1 MFVCRVFGNLKRCST
16 VKSYFGKQ
24 CTEMIQIDIV
34 NSVATNIASI
44 LFYSAFQPGHKPPS
58 EKNNKYTSDT
68 EKWSIFKFLTRK
80 HKATIHF
87 FTKNPP
93 WETLSTCVFPHP
105 CEISYEVCEEMQRII
120 HCYSINLVQFRLHM
134 KATSTK
140 ILFHI
145 KTNWIIC

>member
-58 EKNNKYTSDT
+58 EKNNK
-68 EKWSIFKFLTRK
+68 
-80 HKATIHF
+80 IH
-87 FTKNPP
+87 
-93 WETLSTCVFPHP
+93 
-105 CEISYEVCEEMQRII
+105 Q
-120 HCYSINLVQFRLHM
+120 
-134 KATSTK
+134 
-140 ILFHI
+140 
-145 KTNWIIC
+145 